1 MDENQKEKEL
11 HKKME
16 FEIKQ
21 LEKIKS
27 MEIIQFKEEL
37 IRKITKGNEEDKNK
51 DNLYFWELEKKL
63 EKISQRVEKL
73 EKAV

>member
-37 IRKITKGNEEDKNK
+37 IRKITKGNEEDKKK

>member
-37 IRKITKGNEEDKNK
+37 IRKITKGNEEDKKK
-51 DNLYFWELEKKL
+51 DNLYF
-63 EKISQRVEKL
+63 
-73 EKAV
+73 